1 MSRPDWCSRVENV
14 RGSFGAPRP
23 LPKRAAYVPKATE
36 RRPARA
42 IVDSN
47 KPKSMNAP
55 IRKIT
60 QQRVATGV
68 DVRAARISN
77 AATRA
82 QKRGPH
88 KAVSKPPEDTARAQ
102 AARPNAS
109 GGARRAAVDVRR
121 RRAGRGPRARCRSAA
136 RRALRRRV
144 DGPRQDAAARTRR
157 RRRSTPAATS
167 CAGGADSWMDSLD
180 PKDWRGHQAFGDA
193 REAVAGALQGSKRA
207 RHSQLQRLLSR
218 PRSRCTGRREAC
230 AAFGAP
236 LSLDVDDAKAPAPAG
251 DDRLVTA
258 VDGRTVEGK
267 ATRTITWDQLKK
279 NYDPRD
285 EWVRPPTGD
294 CPDASGDSDAWR
306 AAWED
311 HDPWGPNLPMDA
323 PAPAPPA
330 FGASATEAAF
340 GASATEAGAP
350 PAFGALATAP
360 PEALLL
366 RTPPPPPRDVAEGAA
381 PAPGFDGEAADAA
394 SSASKASLASKPS
407 EVSIGLVDAPAEVV
421 VDVAPGQYPTPVP
434 TWESGGTRSRACSP
448 TAQFAAGLRS
458 DTPEPYEHEK
468 TFFVE
473 PVELERSCLDDDG
486 RGVDDDDEP
495 PPTPDF
501 DYARGLQQPG
511 TYGDESFECFDDED
525 QP

>member
-23 LPKRAAYVPKATE
+23 LPKRAEYVPKATE

-88 KAVSKPPEDTARAQ
+88 KAARST
-102 AARPNAS
+102 RGAS
-109 GGARRAAVDVRR
+109 
-121 RRAGRGPRARCRSAA
+121 RAR
-136 RRALRRRV
+136 
-144 DGPRQDAAARTRR
+144 
-157 RRRSTPAATS
+157 
-167 CAGGADSWMDSLD
+167 
-180 PKDWRGHQAFGDA
+180 
-193 REAVAGALQGSKRA
+193 
-207 RHSQLQRLLSR
+207 
-218 PRSRCTGRREAC
+218 

-258 VDGRTVEGK
+258 VDGRTVEFSGLAHESGPVSAEFRESRRKALRNAPRGK

-285 EWVRPPTGD
+285 EWR
-294 CPDASGDSDAWR
+294 S
-306 AAWED
+306 
-311 HDPWGPNLPMDA
+311 
-323 PAPAPPA
+323 
-330 FGASATEAAF
+330 
-340 GASATEAGAP
+340 
-350 PAFGALATAP
+350 
-360 PEALLL
+360 
-366 RTPPPPPRDVAEGAA
+366 
-381 PAPGFDGEAADAA
+381 AA
-394 SSASKASLASKPS
+394 SKNSAASKASKASLASKPS

-473 PVELERSCLDDDG
+473 PIELERSCLDDDG

-511 TYGDESFECFDDED
+511 TYGDEVFECCDDED